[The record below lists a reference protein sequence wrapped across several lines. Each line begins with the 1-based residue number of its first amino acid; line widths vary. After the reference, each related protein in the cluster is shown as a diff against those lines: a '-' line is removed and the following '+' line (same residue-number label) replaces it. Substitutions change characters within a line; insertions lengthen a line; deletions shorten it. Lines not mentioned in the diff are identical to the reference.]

1 MTAYIPPDWPTGV
14 HPPGSEDF
22 EASAVG
28 WLLDTVPP
36 GYRSH
41 DVLRRYPVALAT
53 LARHHMAACVH
64 GARQGYRSA
73 RTELGEVLPPHAL
86 QQVLAAYNIEG
97 SSMAATERA
106 VDLLLRALRGEV
118 FRPQMGENLPH
129 RQAPPGPV

>member
-1 MTAYIPPDWPTGV
+1 MTAYMPPGWPTGV

-28 WLLDTVPP
+28 WLLDIVPP

-64 GARQGYRSA
+64 GAPPGIPQRA
-73 RTELGEVLPPHAL
+73 DRTG
-86 QQVLAAYNIEG
+86 
-97 SSMAATERA
+97 
-106 VDLLLRALRGEV
+106 RG
-118 FRPQMGENLPH
+118 
-129 RQAPPGPV
+129 APPACPATSPCGLQH

>member
-1 MTAYIPPDWPTGV
+1 MTAYMPPGWPTGV

-28 WLLDTVPP
+28 CLTSF
-36 GYRSH
+36 R
-41 DVLRRYPVALAT
+41 LAT
-53 LARHHMAACVH
+53 GRMMCCAAIRSPWPPWRGTTWRPACT
-64 GARQGYRSA
+64 APRQGYRSA

-97 SSMAATERA
+97 SGMAATERA